1 VENVMELCRPS
12 FVELRRSTH
21 TGSEMRITMILNQDG
36 GTIRG
41 MDAREFGD
49 MACTRLAGRGG
60 DCEVRLVSGDTLIR
74 TLEEVAS
81 DPQTG
86 TIVAG
91 GGDGTI
97 SAAAGACFRSGKTL
111 GVIPL
116 GTMNLFARSLG
127 LPLDPAEALD
137 ALVSADERPID
148 IATAN
153 GRPYVH
159 QFSVGL
165 HARLVHQRSKL
176 DTSTRLR
183 KISSTVKTLGRVIL
197 HPPRFGVEIDTGS
210 GRTRQIVSAVSISN
224 NLFGNTPL
232 SYATIIDE
240 GVLGVYQGESPRTG
254 QSVSHDTECR
264 FRQTPGRSGHEC
276 RNCTEGHAQFSQSPR
291 RIESSHR
298 RRDHSARTVSRM
310 RLPPGRLART
320 CPPGLCGQCR
330 NCSVLT
336 ENGIGLDA
344 RTVKKG
350 SSMIKQHWRS
360 AEIAPRHD
368 LRIGVVL

>member
-1 VENVMELCRPS
+1 
-12 FVELRRSTH
+12 
-21 TGSEMRITMILNQDG
+21 MRITMILNQDG

-165 HARLVHQRSKL
+165 HARLVHQRSRL

-183 KISSTVKTLGRVIL
+183 KISSTIKTLGRVIL

-240 GVLGVYQGESPRTG
+240 GVLGVYRAKALEPGKVFRMTLNAAFGKLREDPDMNVETAQKVTLNFPNLRGGSKAAIDGEIIPLE
-254 QSVSHDTECR
+254 QSVECVCH
-264 FRQTPGRSGHEC
+264 PGALRALVPQAYAANAG
-276 RNCTEGHAQFSQSPR
+276 TAP
-291 RIESSHR
+291 SSLKMA
-298 RRDHSARTVSRM
+298 SA
-310 RLPPGRLART
+310 
-320 CPPGLCGQCR
+320 
-330 NCSVLT
+330 
-336 ENGIGLDA
+336 
-344 RTVKKG
+344 
-350 SSMIKQHWRS
+350 
-360 AEIAPRHD
+360 
-368 LRIGVVL
+368 